1 MSQTTQSSRFESP
14 RAALE
19 RYLTYGA
26 DSASREGL
34 LLVRRARGFG
44 LIGLVV
50 VFFGGFVSGV
60 FHGVDELTLASLGL
74 MFFMMMGLWG
84 GFVRGARYIRPITH
98 AAMGAILAGIFL
110 TSIWVSDGSEISV
123 VFPMLLILVIT
134 YVLGSR
140 PAFYW
145 TLVTI
150 AGSGLTVFM
159 TDLPSGSSASVMTA
173 PGLFATRAVALFA
186 TFCFAAA
193 ERRVADRQSLEL
205 EFLAGHDPLTG
216 LLNRRAFEERL
227 TDALARGRRYDR
239 RVALIM
245 LDLDEFKSV
254 NDVHGHS
261 VGDELLHQLAH
272 RLAMLTRETDA
283 VCRLGG
289 DEFIVLADDV
299 GDEKHVVQHA
309 GRLLAALMRPIEVEG
324 TSIRIGVSL
333 GVAIQP
339 DAGDDAKALMRS
351 ADQAM
356 YAAKSAGG
364 ASVRCQSLPR
374 ARPVAEHASL

>member
-1 MSQTTQSSRFESP
+1 MQISRFESLQ
-14 RAALE
+14 AALE
-19 RYLTYGA
+19 RYLIYGA
-26 DSASREGL
+26 DSAGREGL

-44 LIGLVV
+44 LIGLIV
-50 VFFGGFVSGV
+50 VFFGGFVTGV

-74 MFFMMMGLWG
+74 MFFMVMGLWAG
-84 GFVRGARYIRPITH
+84 LVRGARYIRPITH

-110 TSIWVSDGSEISV
+110 TSIRVNDASEISV

-145 TLVTI
+145 TLVAI

-173 PGLFATRAVALFA
+173 PGLFASRAVALFA

-193 ERRVADRQSLEL
+193 ERRVADRQSVEL

-227 TDALARGRRYDR
+227 KDALARGRRYDR

-245 LDLDEFKSV
+245 LDLDGFKSV

-261 VGDELLHQLAH
+261 VGDDLLRQLAH
-272 RLAMLTRETDA
+272 RAETLTRETDA
-283 VCRLGG
+283 MCRLGG
-289 DEFIVLADDV
+289 DEFIVLVDDV

-309 GRLLAALMRPIEVEG
+309 ERLLAALMCPIEVEG
-324 TSIRIGVSL
+324 APIQVGASV

-364 ASVRCQSLPR
+364 AGVRCQSLER
-374 ARPVAEHASL
+374 AGPVDEHASL

>member
-1 MSQTTQSSRFESP
+1 MQSSRFESP

-227 TDALARGRRYDR
+227 TDALARGRRYGR

>member
-1 MSQTTQSSRFESP
+1 MQSSRFESP